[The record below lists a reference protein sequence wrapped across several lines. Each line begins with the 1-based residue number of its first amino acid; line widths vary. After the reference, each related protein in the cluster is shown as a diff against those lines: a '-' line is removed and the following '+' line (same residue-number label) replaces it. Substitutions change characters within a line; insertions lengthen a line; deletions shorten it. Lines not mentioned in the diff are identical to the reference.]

1 MKRNSFLILCALI
14 LSLGISAFAQNG
26 AVTIT
31 GTPGTLT
38 GSGNIKLNSDP
49 RFLVFYNNDTGER
62 VNISNGFQI
71 NSPDGAV
78 WNSSALDTILPNL
91 PDGDGGFINWLHKYY
106 DQAWGFQSIGN
117 GSPTPDTLGI
127 LGAGNPTS
135 ATKQLPIAFNDSAM
149 ALSIDLVNVELT
161 NAGKHICIDTADA
174 NGELWTWKWV
184 TRLLFDRFPT
194 FTVTGATPDGANGQC
209 FMLEWVLNQP
219 PTVTSP
225 VGASITGVYCS
236 TFTVDFGAV
245 DPEGDAITEFALVS
259 GPGAI
264 NAATGVWA
272 WNAATI
278 LDVGASITVGVQAK
292 DAGSNSFGPTFNLT
306 VVVTNAAPVI
316 TGTCP
321 QLGGNFAAITGTGSW
336 DLNATDDCALPGFTW
351 TVASDGDATT
361 TEAIDANG
369 LLTFTAQN
377 PGTYSVVV
385 TVSDGLLTD
394 DCVVN
399 FTALSGSAY
408 NVQIEKTHMTIQ
420 GGFETVSVSLP
431 KGIGTALEGTGG
443 IGGFNILI
451 AYDNSAMS
459 LQEVL
464 EGSIYD
470 SCGWEYFTFRFGADG
485 NCSGGCPSGLVRVIG
500 IAETNNGAN
509 HPVPNCVIPDGTTLF
524 DLKFLVSNDRTLECQ
539 YAPVRFFWIDCGDNA
554 ISSADGN
561 YLYVETEI
569 FDFGTYDTLTF
580 LPLPGWGPFPDA
592 IATLPGYAGINGIL
606 CDINE
611 QLSTNP
617 IKWSPLGEV
626 SFFNGG
632 IDIACADSIDARGDI
647 NLNGFAYEIADAV
660 LFSRYFVYGLP
671 VFNIMPAGQIAASD
685 ANADGLVL
693 TVADLVYLIRV
704 VVGDAQP
711 YDKLSPVT
719 ATYVNDNGTLSVDA
733 EMGAALVVVKG
744 NVVPENLTASE
755 MLYNFDG
762 TNTRILVYPNVNS
775 FSSFTGDFLSV
786 NGEVVSVEF
795 GSAAGATVVAKQ
807 IPANFALNQN
817 YPNPFN
823 PSTVIS
829 FALPKASDYTLTVY
843 NVTGQKVAEFS
854 GAAEAGV
861 KEIEWNATANA
872 SGIYFYKL
880 NAGSFS
886 STKKMVLIK

>member
-14 LSLGISAFAQNG
+14 LSLGISALAQEG
-26 AVTIT
+26 HVTIT

-38 GSGNIKLNSDP
+38 GSGNLKLNSDP
-49 RFLVFYNNDTGER
+49 RFLVFFNNDTGER
-62 VNISNGFQI
+62 LNISNGFEI
-71 NSPDGAV
+71 NSPDGAT

-91 PDGDGGFINWLHKYY
+91 PVADEPDINWLHKYF
-106 DQAWGFQSIGN
+106 DQAWGLQSVGN
-117 GSPTPDTLGI
+117 GSPTPDTLGL

-135 ATKQLPIAFNDSAM
+135 ASKQLPIAFNDSAL

-161 NAGKHICIDTADA
+161 NAGKHICIDTAVA
-174 NGELWTWKWV
+174 NDGVWTWKWV
-184 TRLLFDRFPT
+184 TRLLIDRFPT
-194 FTVTGATPDGANGQC
+194 FTVTGAAASTADGQC
-209 FMLEWVLNQP
+209 FLLEWVLNQP

-236 TFTVDFGAV
+236 TFTVDFGAT
-245 DPEGDAITEFALVS
+245 DPEGDPITEFALVS
-259 GPGAI
+259 GPGTI

-278 LDVGASITVGVQAK
+278 LDVGASITVVVHAK
-292 DAGSNSFGPTFNLT
+292 DAGSNSFGPNFNLN
-306 VVVTNAAPVI
+306 VVVTNAAP
-316 TGTCP
+316 
-321 QLGGNFAAITGTGSW
+321 AITGCPTDTAFLSTGSVKTV
-336 DLNATDDCALPGFTW
+336 DLNGTDDCNVLNWSVADDLDPAT
-351 TVASDGDATT
+351 TVSIDATGLLSFSSTAAGLFCETVTLSDG
-361 TEAIDANG
+361 
-369 LLTFTAQN
+369 
-377 PGTYSVVV
+377 
-385 TVSDGLLTD
+385 
-394 DCVVN
+394 
-399 FTALSGSAY
+399 ALSTTCVACFQVSASSAY
-408 NVQIEKTHMTIQ
+408 GVTIEKTHMTLQ
-420 GGFETVSVSLP
+420 GQFETVDVILNYQHPSN
-431 KGIGTALEGTGG
+431 G

-451 AYDNSAMS
+451 AYDNSALS

-464 EGSIYD
+464 EGSIYANCD
-470 SCGWEYFTFRFGADG
+470 WEYFTYRFGADG

-500 IAETNNGAN
+500 IAETNNGAS
-509 HPVPNCVIPDGTTLF
+509 HPVPDCDATGMTLF
-524 DLKFLVSNDRTLECQ
+524 SLKFLVSNDRTLECQ
-539 YAPVRFFWIDCGDNA
+539 YAPVRFFWIECGDNT
-554 ISSADGN
+554 ISDETGNILYIAARVYDYANFDIPLDPGSAM
-561 YLYVETEI
+561 
-569 FDFGTYDTLTF
+569 F
-580 LPLPGWGPFPDA
+580 
-592 IATLPGYAGINGIL
+592 PGYAGVPVGACLVVDNKPDPVR
-606 CDINE
+606 DID
-611 QLSTNP
+611 
-617 IKWSPLGEV
+617 
-626 SFFNGG
+626 FFNGG

-647 NLNGFAYEIADAV
+647 NLNGFGYEIADAV

-671 VFNIMPAGQIAASD
+671 VFVINQAGQIAASD

-704 VVGDAQP
+704 VVGDEQP
-711 YDKLSPVT
+711 YDKVSPVT

-755 MLYNFDG
+755 LLYNFDG
-762 TNTRILVYPNVNS
+762 TNTRILVYPNTNS
-775 FSSFTGDFLSV
+775 FSTFSGDFLTV
-786 NGEVVSVEF
+786 HGEVVSVEF
-795 GSAAGATVVAKQ
+795 GSATGSTVVAKEL
-807 IPANFALNQN
+807 PSSFALNQN

-829 FALPKASDYTLTVY
+829 FALPKASDYTLTIY